1 MKNET
6 PIRRQYLEIK
16 AKHKNS
22 LLLFRLGDFY
32 EAFDEDARLLA
43 RELDIVLTSRS
54 MGKSSE
60 RVPLAGVPH
69 FVLEKHLATLI
80 SRGHRVAICEQTSAA
95 PVKGDDGKKL
105 IQREV
110 VRIVTAGTIIEPLLL
125 DSKTNNY
132 LVSFISDGMRAGIA
146 YADIT
151 TGDFAVTEIENKDAI
166 SELQRLAPAEI
177 LLTETEKDFSNQ
189 DLPQFVTKLKA
200 EFFSLKNSTNA
211 LLKHFNSRTLKPLG
225 LDNFPLAISAAG
237 ALISY
242 LNETQSGA
250 ANQLTRLRTYDSR
263 QFMLL
268 DSRTLRSLEIFESA
282 SGASLLSLIDRTQTA
297 MGGRLL
303 RKWLREPL
311 LDCAEIYRRQEHL
324 AWFIEN
330 EKARLKLRDV
340 FSNIKDLERISSRA
354 KANFTSAYELQAFGK
369 SLELIPLIKQ
379 ILRSDS
385 IRFNQ
390 IIAHLPECAET
401 AKLIESGISAE
412 LPSRCNEQTGIIR
425 AGFSEELDKL
435 RSTLKDGKL
444 FLAEMEKRER
454 ERTGIK
460 SLRVGFNK
468 VFGYY
473 IEVTKPNLH
482 LVPDNYTRK
491 QTLLPAERFVTL
503 ELKEYESLVI
513 HAQERIAE
521 LETNLY
527 RKICLEVGKK
537 RPEILLAASTIA
549 YLDAICG
556 LADVSDEFGYARPTV
571 NETSL
576 LRIKNGRHA
585 VLEKIS
591 RETEVGI
598 RDSEDSPSNLHT
610 QLPCKFIANDA
621 ALGGNGAPQIALITG
636 PNASGK
642 STYLRQIAL
651 IVLLAQIGSF
661 VPADEAVIGIC
672 DRIFTRIGLYD
683 RIGSGES
690 TFMTEMIETA
700 EILHHSTPQS
710 LISLDELGRGTSTFD
725 GLAVARAVLEF
736 IHNHPKLQTR
746 TLFATHYHELADL
759 ERLLPGIENFYFLID
774 EKNDKLTFKYKIA
787 KGTALK
793 SYGVYAAQMA
803 GLPKPVIRR
812 AEELLQEY
820 ENEGGD
826 EPKIK
831 DDISEVE
838 LKLAEIDIN
847 NLSPVEALMKI
858 YELKDIAKKHERKFP
873 DLKRA
878 FG

>member
-1 MKNET
+1 MNNET

-16 AKHKNS
+16 AKHKDS

-54 MGKSSE
+54 MGKSAE

-80 SRGHRVAICEQTSAA
+80 ARGHRVAICEQTSPAA
-95 PVKGDDGKKL
+95 IKGDDGKKL

-110 VRIVTAGTIIEPLLL
+110 VRVVTAGTIIEPLLL
-125 DSKTNNY
+125 NSKSNNY
-132 LVSFISDGMRAGIA
+132 LVSFISDGSRAGIA

-151 TGDFAVTEIENKDAI
+151 TGDFAATEIENRDALP
-166 SELQRLAPAEI
+166 ELQRLAPAEI
-177 LLTETEKDFSNQ
+177 LLAKTEAEFSNR
-189 DLPQFVTKLKA
+189 DLPPFVTKLDAAAFEIKA
-200 EFFSLKNSTNA
+200 ARKT
-211 LLKHFNSRTLKPLG
+211 LLKHFSSKTLKPFG
-225 LDNFPLAISAAG
+225 LEDSALATSAAG
-237 ALISY
+237 ALIAY
-242 LNETQSGA
+242 LNESQFGA
-250 ANQLTRLRTYDSR
+250 ADQLTRLTTYDSR
-263 QFMLL
+263 SFMLL
-268 DSRTLRSLEIFESA
+268 DGRTLRSLEIFESA
-282 SGASLLSLIDRTQTA
+282 DGASLLSVIDRAKTA

-303 RKWLREPL
+303 RKWLRQPL

-324 AWFIEN
+324 GWFKEN
-330 EKARLKLRDV
+330 EPERLKLRDV
-340 FSNIKDLERISSRA
+340 FTNIQDLERISSRA

-369 SLELIPLIKQ
+369 SLEMIPQIKQ
-379 ILRSDS
+379 ILRDDS
-385 IRFNQ
+385 VRFGQ
-390 IIAHLPECAET
+390 LLTHLPECAET
-401 AKLIESGISAE
+401 AKLIASGITDE
-412 LPSRCNEQTGIIR
+412 LPYRYSEQVGIIR
-425 AGFSEELDKL
+425 PGFSAELDKL
-435 RSTLKDGKL
+435 RQTLKDGKG

-473 IEVTKPNLH
+473 IEITKSNLH
-482 LVPDNYTRK
+482 LVPEDYTRK

-503 ELKEYESLVI
+503 ELKEYESLVV
-513 HAQERIAE
+513 HAQERIGE
-521 LETNLY
+521 LENNLF
-527 RKICLEVGKK
+527 RQICAEVGKN
-537 RPEILLAASTIA
+537 RPAVLLAASTIA
-549 YLDAICG
+549 YLDAISG
-556 LADVSDEFGYARPTV
+556 LADVADEYNYARPTV

-576 LRIKNGRHA
+576 LRIKNGRHT
-585 VLEKIS
+585 VVEKLFA
-591 RETEVGI
+591 EQDCE
-598 RDSEDSPSNLHT
+598 
-610 QLPCKFIANDA
+610 FIANDA

-700 EILHHSTPQS
+700 EILHHASPQS
-710 LISLDELGRGTSTFD
+710 LILLDELGRGTSTFD
-725 GLAVARAVLEF
+725 GLAVARSVLEF
-736 IHNHPKLQTR
+736 IHNHPKLKTR
-746 TLFATHYHELADL
+746 TLFATHYHELAEL
-759 ERLLPGIENFYFLID
+759 ETLLPRIENLYFLID

-793 SYGVYAAQMA
+793 SYGVYAAQLA
-803 GLPKPVIRR
+803 GLPKPVVRR
-812 AEELLQEY
+812 AEELLGEY
-820 ENEGGD
+820 E
-826 EPKIK
+826 KK
-831 DDISEVE
+831 DGIEKNTQNNFSEIE
-838 LKLAEIDIN
+838 LKLSEIDTDI
-847 NLSPVEALMKI
+847 LSPVEALMKI
-858 YELKDIAKKHERKFP
+858 YELKIMLDEEKRIYPELKK
-873 DLKRA
+873 A